1 MPEYI
6 IAHFIAY
13 MLYVQLFGVIQQKPA
28 YLLVYYFKRRSTLHL
43 FLQCFYI
50 LFLILKSIFFYKF
63 VGKKVLSIFSMT
75 FLALLTSIII

>member
-6 IAHFIAY
+6 IAHSLAY

-50 LFLILKSIFFYKF
+50 LFLVLKSIFFYKF

>member
-50 LFLILKSIFFYKF
+50 LFLVLKSIFFYKF
-63 VGKKVLSIFSMT
+63 VGRKKFFPF
-75 FLALLTSIII
+75 FL